1 MEQKN
6 VMYMSEHSLPPN
18 TQLLSRLYLKPEN
31 SDVLQMV
38 SKKNTMPKRAV
49 IANEDSNAPVSNPFV
64 TFVPRPPPGN
74 TDRMYLPIRTSINTE
89 DWKKRGAGR
98 LKEEM
103 RHKNNVIRDIHPR
116 ELKSKVGMKGMTDTA
131 DHSLQPAE
139 LDMKCPKHSD
149 DDFSYGTKEGYVL
162 AKVPP
167 PLQTPATGQD
177 TAPVTAKLM
186 KELLAELQKNL
197 QADMATIRQDLK
209 GLTGRIGALETT
221 SPSCKQQLTTLQ
233 QEVKDLQ
240 ILTCSY
246 ECRFAA
252 LEDSRRQNN
261 VKVRGVPDNIPDAEL
276 PHVVRRLLSALL
288 TPKLSRALETESIFR
303 VPKSAQAPTSATR
316 DLIIQFVRGK
326 DKAAFLNT
334 LRGNSPY
341 AFEEP
346 DDSVITL
353 IIRMRDKLGWKTEL
367 HNKIVEHRTMTDKY
381 TGLLEAKKP
390 VLEDRG
396 DFVYC
401 LPRDSIS
408 PTARYNVYDLQ
419 VVPAARALR
428 SEMYWTVSASQVCKI
443 CMVSGAEIMDIVPLT
458 EWLHERAN
466 YYVIKDL
473 TIFSQFRLRKAFA
486 VWKMNVRRAKTDHS
500 RTMMLKQLYFADELF
515 LGCLLYIQSVRED
528 AVTVDLGGVCGE
540 TAIVLIKLSDSHTY
554 SLKEFCAVQSQQ
566 GDTAL
571 AKIETLRKKVV
582 AVISQT
588 CLKVAEVEGMGH
600 LFSSENPIKPNYTEL
615 SNCRNL
621 QERFGRFLN
630 LTDTIF
636 QEILRCVVINSVRL
650 LLEFLQTSYDVT
662 STDVKKNKELS
673 LEEETKSGKSVQ
685 TMKEEKLVTV
695 KAEQKQVLFESDIVK
710 ALYDIKKKF
719 EGKHEAAPVFE
730 VNLALCCHPGREH
743 SSRIGEM
750 PVSPSTA
757 GPGKPE
763 RQAGPRQRVPTM
775 DGKMETLSS
784 ADGKQVTFQDS
795 SLSDA
800 EESDEDSDDEIA
812 PESIFLKVGT
822 MGRKLKKQRAD
833 KPRLGMN
840 IGELWRQAHEA
851 TDAKMASLHGGCTDF
866 SDENSDDTSEV
877 LIPASALPPP
887 IRAQTQPVGT
897 NPNPVTM
904 EALSTLI
911 SEHHGKIAAD
921 VALIRGDLKLIATRL
936 GTVEETTTKH
946 TCQIKELQTAVHNLQ
961 QQTLQ
966 HEYQLSTMEDKRRQT
981 HLKVRG
987 IADTVP
993 EAELPHLIRRL
1004 LTALLNPKTA
1014 KAILIDG
1021 IFRVPRPA
1029 NAPPN
1034 TTRDV
1039 VIRFQTLKDK
1049 AAVLEATRGHTTY
1062 SFEDMNLS
1070 FYTDLSS
1077 GTLAWRRSLRQF
1089 TAELRQHQIK
1099 YRWSSAT
1106 SNNLVCVS
1114 PAKTEFE
1121 EHVEGIV
1128 NGFEQIIGKIDALSQ
1143 ETSLSNFCFQI
1154 TRNIPVSP
1162 MEPEQNAR
1170 ERLQVWPDCE
1180 LLLGTD
1186 PDYQSKV
1193 QNIISIVKNSM
1204 KDVESY
1210 SRDFNKY
1217 CTMVGTAQNVKMKIT
1232 RAETE
1237 MSPDDYR
1244 NILATFKHFI
1254 TECKQMNTERR
1265 VHACK
1270 VHSLQYQME
1279 CLQHLEAVLRSVCV
1293 SLPVLAYAKN
1303 LQLLD
1308 VIHDALRK
1316 LNMDLTQVEDFVEHL
1331 TFLGQISSEVPSL
1344 EKKYT
1349 TVIQLYAVAKDY
1361 NVPISS
1367 EELALF
1373 QSLTPSFQ
1381 QLKSSVLY
1389 CEAKKDEGI
1398 VKFSGDLDK
1407 YISNLHFE
1415 IMDLKIKVRSP
1426 ILLQSDT
1433 FPMEA
1438 KDTILNL
1445 QEEFEDISS
1454 KAQCY
1459 STYQERFG
1467 SSITHMKAQL
1477 MDTILSQKSA
1487 TGDISTH
1494 LLNTELTEVE
1504 CDLSLRKLLWEST
1517 EEWANLSAE
1526 WRSTSFQQL
1535 NVDVIQRDVN
1545 RFSHTLIMLEKGLPT
1560 NDIVVSLRQSIL
1572 DFKQSLPIVVAL
1584 RNPCL
1589 QNRHWETIHNTIGR
1603 LIIRDKNFT
1612 LGNLLELKIAQ
1623 HKNKIIDIS
1632 TTATNEAT
1640 LEGMLHK
1647 IIRLWNKTEFALT
1660 VHRSELS
1667 EVPIIAS
1674 AEDIMTQL
1682 EECQVIISTL
1692 KGSRYAGPIKN
1703 TVAEWDRKLNLFIRT
1718 MEEWMMCQKNW
1729 LYLEQIFLASDIQR
1743 QLPAEAKLFSQVDS
1757 SWKEIMNNIKDRPN
1771 ALRAATVPG
1780 LLEILQNNNVCL
1792 EKILKCLEDFLE
1804 IKRRVFPR
1812 FYFLSN
1818 DDLISILSESKNPN
1832 VVQRHLEKCF
1842 ENIRHLDIEY
1852 PIKSP
1857 AVVVMI
1863 TSAEG
1868 ERIPMPK
1875 NVRIRGPVEQWL
1887 GNLESSMF
1895 DVVKKMLKIGVMDW
1909 NPSVFKNWM
1918 LSHPGQVVLVVS
1930 QIMFNKDCVRSFSS
1944 PDPEEE
1950 LNVVYSN
1957 LVNRLGDLAEIALD
1971 ISIPHQKTTLEAL
1984 LTLYVHCRDILE
1996 VLIRK
2001 KVFNSEDFEW
2011 IRQLRYEWNEQNN
2024 SCYVL
2029 QGNASFMYGYEYLG
2043 CSSRLVITPLTD
2055 RCWLTL
2061 TAALHLHLGGSP
2073 AGPAGT
2079 GKTETVKDLAK
2090 ALGKQCVV
2098 FNCSEGLDYKMMGKF
2113 FSGMAQSGA
2122 WCCFD
2127 EFNRIDIEV
2136 LSVIASQ
2143 IHSIKTAKDSQ
2154 AIRFVFEGREIRLNM
2169 SCGIFITMNPGYG
2182 GRVEL
2187 PDNLK
2192 SFFRPVAM
2200 MVPDYQLIAEIMLF
2214 SEGFKAAKSLSRKL
2228 VNLYQLASKQLSQQN
2243 HYDFGMRAIK
2253 TVLVMAGQKKQ
2264 KLESRHDK
2272 VKKLD
2277 VEEESLIIIN
2287 ALKEANLPK
2296 FLAEDVPLFENIMV
2310 DLFPGI
2316 TAEKTDTK
2324 QLEKAISLAINELG
2338 LQPWES
2344 QLEKAIQFYNQ
2355 IVARHGVMLVGPS
2368 GGGKTTV
2375 RRIMEKALAHMPSN
2389 SNNSS
2394 LNVSKK
2400 GKVETFILNPKCV
2413 SLGELYGEINPNTM
2427 EWSDGLLASAVRSF
2441 AEHSSKDNAKHAI
2454 VTHLENTEEGSNPPS
2469 ARTNKEYEDS
2479 VTGHVRCETMPDW
2492 QWVILDGPV
2501 DTVWVES
2508 LNTVLD
2514 DTRTLCLA
2522 NSERIRLPLGM
2533 RMIFEVDSLSQA
2545 SPATVS
2551 RCAMVYMDPVDLG
2564 WQPFVKTWLVQLAT
2578 KLPPRG
2584 VQYLESLLSMS
2595 VEEGLQFIRKHKAFL
2610 PFPLQDVGVVMNLC
2624 KILQAF
2630 MDFMSVNGG
2639 FGQINEDITE
2649 EYSVS
2654 PFPGGARQLSSAN
2667 TVYTPSLSGSLKR
2680 REEHKWFME
2689 NHPEKLTSLL
2699 GKIFVFAFTWAFGGA
2714 LQREDEQEGDSL
2726 IGLKARDESL
2736 VNVTYDFSS
2745 FVHDL
2750 FEGENNYGIQ
2760 MPLGEKSMF
2769 SYFVDL
2775 QTGNFVPWSN
2785 LIPSTESLIRKGTLS
2800 FSDSKGVSR
2809 QHFIS
2814 TVDSIKYSFLASLL
2828 LVSNQPLLITGDS
2841 GVGKSTLIQ
2850 DLLRKLQEP
2859 GGLSVNTGT
2868 ILGDIFLFNESRKIS
2883 LLQNIT
2889 SLTNISGTENYSA
2902 LAPNDLA
2909 SGQKSHRTNQL
2920 IVSTVQLG
2928 ANTSTAT
2935 VQGQIL
2941 NKLTKRGRDT
2951 LGAPK
2956 SKKVAVFIDD
2966 LNMPNPEQYGAQPP
2980 LELIRQFLELGGFY
2994 DTNTLNWKN
3003 VQDVSLIAACAPPGG
3018 GRNEISPRLLQHF
3031 CMIVLPHPSVQAL
3044 QHIFQVQLGTFLQS
3058 NNFLAEIQKC
3068 RNLLSSCSI
3077 AIYYKMCQSLLPTP
3091 AKCHYTFNLR
3101 DLFKVLQGLLQA
3113 NGSVIV
3119 TKENAAQLLSH
3130 EVTRVFHDRLVED
3143 RDREIFYQCL
3153 SDELHNYFKFSWT
3166 KEKLMKEPIQFADF
3180 LEPNTSV
3187 KTRIYR
3193 PVTNRKLLVS
3203 RLEDYR
3209 IKMKINSSNAT
3220 GVCVFFKDA
3229 IQHILRAARV
3239 FRQPGGHLMLIGL
3252 DGMGKVTN
3260 AAMACYISECKLF
3273 RLSITQNYS
3282 HAEFREELKKVYK
3295 QAGLQGTNTVLLIT
3309 DTDLVKD
3316 SFLEDINCI
3325 LSSGEV
3331 PELFDKEELDGIFV
3345 ELKAAALETNV
3356 ADNPQSFLAFFLQ
3369 RVRCKLHVVL
3379 ALSPAGQTFRE
3390 RCRLNPSLVNCC
3402 TIDWYDEW
3410 PEEALLDVAIGHI
3423 TQHNLVQD
3431 RTELQNN
3438 IAKVCV
3444 EIHKSVSRK
3453 VTQFLGETRQH
3464 YYITPQNYLGFIDT
3478 FSHIFQT
3485 RKELITMDRNR
3496 FFTGLS
3502 KLLEAASS
3510 VEIMQQELVVLGPQ
3524 IEKKSKEIEVLMV
3537 KLQKDSVVVEQVR
3550 TIVKQEE
3557 EVMAEET
3564 NIVEKYAENAFQE
3577 LSDVL
3582 PALQQAV
3589 SALDSLDKSDIS
3601 EVRVYTHPPFLVLT
3615 VMNAVCVLLQ
3625 KKPDWPTA
3633 KLLLGDPGFLKR
3645 LVTLDK
3651 DSIPDK
3657 VFVKLRQYSQV
3668 PEFNPKVVGFVSN
3681 ACRSLCQ
3688 WVLALEHYHNVQKTV
3703 EPKQRRLSEAKE
3715 ALRLAQERL
3724 KQKQKALSAVEE
3736 HQQSLQ
3742 RQYNESVAA
3751 KDLLAHRKQLTAV
3764 RLKTASVLIFALDE
3778 EKVRW
3783 QESVNRLDLRLEG
3796 ILGNLLVSAAFIVYC
3811 GVFTSDYR
3819 TQLVGEWLKLCET
3832 YKIPAS
3838 DDYSVIRAMASKNEV
3853 RRWQNEGLPP
3863 DPYSTENAILV
3874 KNGQR
3879 WPLLIDPHGQA
3890 YKWICQMEGERLQK
3904 VRASDPGYITIMENA
3919 IRLGEPVLL
3928 QDVAEDLDPS
3938 LKPILGKKIYRRAG
3952 QDFIKIGDSEIEY
3965 NHNFRLYMTTPSP
3978 NPHFL
3983 PAVCIMVTM
3992 INFTVTFK
4000 GLRDQL
4006 LSLVVEHKQPH
4017 LEEQRS
4023 QLMESITE
4031 DLYTL
4036 HELEEKSLTLLQK
4049 TEGHLLDDHDLIE
4062 TLKKSKITSRNVSQR
4077 IEASEKTEATIEAA
4091 REVYLPIATRGAI
4104 LYFMVA
4110 DLIHLNYM
4118 YQFSLHWFH
4127 QVFVESL
4134 GSVETIQPELSFSGT
4149 IRPSSRA
4156 KSANKV
4162 VQESPSI
4169 ESEDIKRQIHDISN
4183 VLTENV
4189 YKIISS
4195 GLFTEHQLCCSFML
4209 CANIMK
4215 HSSSSDPSSNAQ
4227 ELLPNPEWDFFL
4239 HSMLLANMMEKETH
4253 PNIIDRQVPGQAPT
4267 TDSNAQTEEV
4277 GGESHVHCSPKC
4289 LSESTW
4295 KQCQYLT
4302 ANMKSF
4308 SSLCHTIASNTQQW
4322 KEFFK
4327 ADDLYQY
4334 LRNPYTLQP
4343 DITLPIEETPANLEI
4358 FQWEK
4363 LSSFQ
4368 KLIMIK
4374 VLRPECFISAIQ
4386 DFIVENMGL
4395 QYLQSGR
4402 MNLKQ
4407 VYEKSTATEP
4417 LIFILSPGTDPV
4429 GQLER
4434 LAMETRGSTMHLD
4447 IISLGRG
4454 QGVKAE
4460 ELISKAQHLKGR
4472 WVFLQNCHL
4481 AASFMPKLQE
4491 IVAKLS
4497 HQNNYTDSQFRLWL
4511 SSKPDTAFPVSILQ
4525 KSFKM
4530 AVEPPQGL
4538 KGKLL
4543 QTFDASGS
4551 GVVTED
4557 VFEKGADGQSWKKL
4571 LFSLCFFNA
4580 VINERRKYGSLGWN
4594 IPYQFTASDLEVS
4607 IQMLAMFMQGQN
4619 EIPWQAVH
4627 YLTGE
4632 VVYGGRVTDSW
4643 DRRCLLSILDNFYNP
4658 AVLQENHSFSSDN
4671 VYRSLSDSATLQDY
4685 RDYLSS
4691 LPDTDSPE
4699 IFGMHPTAER
4709 THLESQAQI
4718 FLDTIVSMQSRISVE
4733 HAADRG
4739 EENKDKIVLEI
4750 IADILKV
4757 LPQTVE
4763 TKTKQDP
4770 AVNVDGVTLSAL
4782 FALPAWES
4790 VVKSTQGYDPL
4801 INSAL
4806 LTVLHQEIDR
4816 FNHLLSVIHTSL
4828 HSLKQAIRGEIIL
4841 NKALEDVYNS
4851 LMNLKVPPLWQQC
4864 SYESCKLLGS
4874 WVDDLV
4880 QRLDFFS
4887 TWAKHVMKCIQERFG
4902 QVLGFQKVF
4911 QYHRPS
4917 SLKTALI
4924 PEITAA
4930 LREQPNSYWLSA
4942 FFFPQG
4948 FLTAVLQ
4955 NFARMKGLS
4964 VDSLTFK
4971 HRVLPAASDT
4981 TEGNRRQNVI
4991 GTAFSES
4998 SLPEE
5003 GILIFGLFLDGAKW
5017 DIKTQALQESEHQ
5030 HRFYSMPQIQF
5041 IPRVNGVG
5049 IEDEASDEE
5058 MPYTYECPLYRTPK
5072 RAGTLSS
5079 TGLSTNYVTAVT
5091 LQSCVEPKHW
5101 IRRGVALLCQM
5112 ND

>member
-1 MEQKN
+1 MAQLDQLFADFWQKLHHQ
-6 VMYMSEHSLPPN
+6 MQPSMHYMS
-18 TQLLSRLYLKPEN
+18 N
-31 SDVLQMV
+31 SH
-38 SKKNTMPKRAV
+38 
-49 IANEDSNAPVSNPFV
+49 SNAAGNQTIYCNSSKVSPFLI
-64 TFVPRPPPGN
+64 PESSSLRLLDLPSLRP
-74 TDRMYLPIRTSINTE
+74 DKSH
-89 DWKKRGAGR
+89 KKPS
-98 LKEEM
+98 LL
-103 RHKNNVIRDIHPR
+103 RHKNKVIRDIHPR
-116 ELKSKVGMKGMTDTA
+116 ELKSKVGMKRMTDTA

-139 LDMKCPKHSD
+139 LDRKCPEHSD
-149 DDFSYGTKEGYVL
+149 
-162 AKVPP
+162 
-167 PLQTPATGQD
+167 
-177 TAPVTAKLM
+177 
-186 KELLAELQKNL
+186 
-197 QADMATIRQDLK
+197 
-209 GLTGRIGALETT
+209 
-221 SPSCKQQLTTLQ
+221 
-233 QEVKDLQ
+233 
-240 ILTCSY
+240 
-246 ECRFAA
+246 
-252 LEDSRRQNN
+252 
-261 VKVRGVPDNIPDAEL
+261 
-276 PHVVRRLLSALL
+276 
-288 TPKLSRALETESIFR
+288 
-303 VPKSAQAPTSATR
+303 
-316 DLIIQFVRGK
+316 
-326 DKAAFLNT
+326 
-334 LRGNSPY
+334 
-341 AFEEP
+341 EP
-346 DDSVITL
+346 DDSVITH

-367 HNKIVEHRTMTDKY
+367 HKKIVEHRTVTDKY

-500 RTMMLKQLYFADELF
+500 RTMMLKQLFFADELF
-515 LGCLLYIQSVRED
+515 LGCLLYIQSVHKD
-528 AVTVDLGGVCGE
+528 AVTVDRGGVCGE

-554 SLKEFCAVQSQQ
+554 SLKEFCAIQSQQ
-566 GDTAL
+566 GDIAL

-621 QERFGRFLN
+621 HERFGRFLN
-630 LTDTIF
+630 LSDTIF

-673 LEEETKSGKSVQ
+673 QEEKPKSGKSVQ
-685 TMKEEKLVTV
+685 TMKEAKPVKE
-695 KAEQKQVLFESDIVK
+695 KAEQQQVLFEGDIVK

-730 VNLALCCHPGREH
+730 VNLALCSHPDGNANNCKLLE
-743 SSRIGEM
+743 IDLGVDM
-750 PVSPSTA
+750 AKMDGPVAGLDNAPSHASKYSTA
-757 GPGKPE
+757 WLARK
-763 RQAGPRQRVPTM
+763 
-775 DGKMETLSS
+775 
-784 ADGKQVTFQDS
+784 
-795 SLSDA
+795 DA

-812 PESIFLKVGT
+812 PE
-822 MGRKLKKQRAD
+822 R
-833 KPRLGMN
+833 
-840 IGELWRQAHEA
+840 
-851 TDAKMASLHGGCTDF
+851 
-866 SDENSDDTSEV
+866 
-877 LIPASALPPP
+877 
-887 IRAQTQPVGT
+887 
-897 NPNPVTM
+897 
-904 EALSTLI
+904 
-911 SEHHGKIAAD
+911 
-921 VALIRGDLKLIATRL
+921 
-936 GTVEETTTKH
+936 
-946 TCQIKELQTAVHNLQ
+946 
-961 QQTLQ
+961 
-966 HEYQLSTMEDKRRQT
+966 
-981 HLKVRG
+981 
-987 IADTVP
+987 
-993 EAELPHLIRRL
+993 
-1004 LTALLNPKTA
+1004 
-1014 KAILIDG
+1014 
-1021 IFRVPRPA
+1021 
-1029 NAPPN
+1029 
-1034 TTRDV
+1034 
-1039 VIRFQTLKDK
+1039 
-1049 AAVLEATRGHTTY
+1049 
-1062 SFEDMNLS
+1062 
-1070 FYTDLSS
+1070 
-1077 GTLAWRRSLRQF
+1077 
-1089 TAELRQHQIK
+1089 
-1099 YRWSSAT
+1099 SSAV

-1114 PAKTEFE
+1114 PDKTEFE

-1128 NGFEQIIGKIDALSQ
+1128 NGFEQTIGRVI
-1143 ETSLSNFCFQI
+1143 SLANIEDKRGSLCQNIRYRHCPGIAAAVWVLPSRGKNGKQQK
-1154 TRNIPVSP
+1154 RNQRV
-1162 MEPEQNAR
+1162 A
-1170 ERLQVWPDCE
+1170 QVWPDCE

-1186 PDYQSKV
+1186 PDYQSKKDPDY
-1193 QNIISIVKNSM
+1193 QSKKDPDYQMIRTQIIRVRRTQIIRVSL
-1204 KDVESY
+1204 DVESY

-1217 CTMVGTAQNVKMKIT
+1217 CTMVGTAQNVQMKIT

-1244 NILATFKHFI
+1244 NILATFKCFI

-1270 VHSLQYQME
+1270 VHSLQYQTE
-1279 CLQHLEAVLRSVCV
+1279 CLQHLEAVLHSVCV

-1308 VIHDALRK
+1308 VIHDALTN
-1316 LNMDLTQVEDFVEHL
+1316 LNKDLTQVEDFVAHL

-1415 IMDLKIKVRSP
+1415 IMDLKIKVRSH

-1438 KDTILNL
+1438 KETILNL

-1467 SSITHMKAQL
+1467 SSIMHMKAQL
-1477 MDTILSQKSA
+1477 VDTLLSQKSA
-1487 TGDISTH
+1487 TGEISTH

-1517 EEWANLSAE
+1517 EEWAKLSAE

-1640 LEGMLHK
+1640 LEGMLDK
-1647 IIRLWNKTEFALT
+1647 IISLWNKTEFMLT

-1674 AEDIMTQL
+1674 AEDIITQL

-1703 TVAEWDRKLNLFIRT
+1703 TVAEWDRKLNLFIHT
-1718 MEEWMMCQKNW
+1718 MEEWMTCQKNW

-1818 DDLISILSESKNPN
+1818 DDLLSILSESKNLS

-1857 AVVVMI
+1857 AMVVMI

-1875 NVRIRGPVEQWL
+1875 NVRVRGPVEQWL

-1895 DVVKKMLKIGVMDW
+1895 DVVKKMLKVGVMDW

-1930 QIMFNKDCVRSFSS
+1930 QIMFNKDCVRSFNS
-1944 PDPEEE
+1944 PDPEEG

-2154 AIRFVFEGREIRLNM
+2154 AIRFVFEGREIRLNT

-2264 KLESRHDK
+2264 KLESRHDM

-2324 QLEKAISLAINELG
+2324 QLEKAISLAVNELG

-2375 RRIMEKALAHMPSN
+2375 RRIMEKALVHMPSN
-2389 SNNSS
+2389 SNKSS
-2394 LNVSKK
+2394 LLY

-2454 VTHLENTEEGSNPPS
+2454 VTHLENTEEGSNPTS

-2479 VTGHVRCETMPDW
+2479 ILAWPVQSNSDVYHEPFTMLRSLRYPTGETMPDW

-2584 VQYLESLLSMS
+2584 VQYLESLLSVS

-2639 FGQINEDITE
+2639 FGQNCKIATRHR
-2649 EYSVS
+2649 V
-2654 PFPGGARQLSSAN
+2654 
-2667 TVYTPSLSGSLKR
+2667 TVCVRTVHCQDVKLHERGDPEQTCMSG
-2680 REEHKWFME
+2680 EEHKWFME

-2750 FEGENNYGIQ
+2750 FEGENHYGIQ

-2902 LAPNDLA
+2902 LAPNDLDSSFA
-2909 SGQKSHRTNQL
+2909 SSHCDFHTSGQKSHRTNQL

-2928 ANTSTAT
+2928 ANTSAANI
-2935 VQGQIL
+2935 QSQIL

-2980 LELIRQFLELGGFY
+2980 LELIRQFMELGGFY
-2994 DTNTLNWKN
+2994 DTNTLTWKN
-3003 VQDVSLIAACAPPGG
+3003 VQDVSLITACAPPGG

-3044 QHIFQVQLGTFLQS
+3044 QHVFQVQLGTFLQS

-3068 RNLLSSCSI
+3068 RDLLSSCSI

-3153 SDELHNYFKFSWT
+3153 SDELHNYFKISWP

-3187 KTRIYR
+3187 KTKMYR

-3209 IKMKINSSNAT
+3209 IKMKINSSNTT

-3239 FRQPGGHLMLIGL
+3239 FRQPGGHMMLIGL

-3356 ADNPQSFLAFFLQ
+3356 ADNPQAFLAFFLQ

-3390 RCRLNPSLVNCC
+3390 HCRLNPSLVNCC

-3438 IAKVCV
+3438 IANVCV

-3485 RKELITMDRNR
+3485 RKECITMERNR

-3524 IEKKSKEIEVLMV
+3524 IEQKSKEIEVLMV

-3688 WVLALEHYHNVQKTV
+3688 WVLALEHYHNVHPALRSRDVFEVRAV
-3703 EPKQRRLSEAKE
+3703 EAKPSRMVDVVRVANGVPIALVHRERRLSEAKE

-3742 RQYNESVAA
+3742 RQYNESVAE

-3764 RLKTASVLIFALDE
+3764 RLKTASVLISALDE

-3796 ILGNLLVSAAFIVYC
+3796 TLGNLLVSAAFIVYC

-3819 TQLVGEWLKLCET
+3819 MQLVGEWLKLCET

-3890 YKWICQMEGERLQK
+3890 FKWICQMEGERLQK
-3904 VRASDPGYITIMENA
+3904 VQASDPGYIKLMENA

-4000 GLRDQL
+4000 GLQDQL

-4062 TLKKSKITSRNVSQR
+4062 TLKMSKMTSRNVFQR

-4149 IRPSSRA
+4149 IRPSSRE
-4156 KSANKV
+4156 KSTNKV
-4162 VQESPSI
+4162 VQESPSN

-4195 GLFTEHQLCCSFML
+4195 GLFTEHQLCFSFML

-4253 PNIIDRQVPGQAPT
+4253 PNIIDRQVPDQAPT
-4267 TDSNAQTEEV
+4267 TDSNAQTKEV

-4302 ANMKSF
+4302 ANMKTF

-4322 KEFFK
+4322 NEFFK

-4334 LRNPYTLQP
+4334 LRNPYTPQP
-4343 DITLPIEETPANLEI
+4343 DITLPIEETPVNLEI

-4374 VLRPECFISAIQ
+4374 VLRPECLISAIQ

-4407 VYEKSTATEP
+4407 VFEKSTATEP

-4594 IPYQFTASDLEVS
+4594 IPYQFTSSDLEVS

-4699 IFGMHPTAER
+4699 IFGMHPTAEK

-4763 TKTKQDP
+4763 TKTKQDL
-4770 AVNVDGVTLSAL
+4770 AVNVDGITLGAL

-4841 NKALEDVYNS
+4841 SKALEDVYNS

-4887 TWAKHVMKCIQERFG
+4887 TWAKHVMKCIHERFG

-4924 PEITAA
+4924 PEITPA
-4930 LREQPNSYWLSA
+4930 LQEQPNSYWLSA

-4971 HRVLPAASDT
+4971 HRVLSALPDT

-5030 HRFYSMPQIQF
+5030 HRFYPMPQIQF

-5049 IEDEASDEE
+5049 VEDEASDEE

-5079 TGLSTNYVTAVT
+5079 TGLSTNYVTAIT
-5091 LQSCVEPKHW
+5091 LQSCFKPKHW